1 MKEIYNRIRNLLPHQ
16 RELFLAALKQLGLEL
31 PELDNLSSGGS
42 GLSPTMPAENRRYS
56 CTPVQERM
64 YSIWQANPG
73 NTAYNIVNAWKFNQ
87 SLDKQVLIQAF
98 DSLIQRHENLRTTFT
113 VENGELRQVIHDPFP
128 APVSYRSAKDE
139 EEARGIIAGEIKS
152 FDYDQLPLFTILVI
166 ALPGQQEI
174 VAGNFSHIILDG
186 VSLSILLSEF
196 ISLCKGSALSSP
208 VFQFRDHSEWQ
219 RKYLGSSDLEEA
231 ALFWEKRF
239 KGHFPLLQ
247 LPVDSYA
254 QPIADLQGEEVFI
267 RLDKELSDKI
277 THLCV
282 RYDCTTFSI
291 LLSALYILL
300 GRICQQEE
308 IVVAV
313 PFSGRRLPGSESI
326 LGMFVNTVA
335 LCANPAGHKQGIAFI
350 KEVSELLSE
359 SYNYQDYPFERILE
373 RLNVARESGRPLLNV
388 LMNSQDEAFPLEA
401 TSIGAMPFPLRRNT
415 TTFDLAFFPSGRDG
429 ISLTCSY
436 RSGLF
441 KRSTVDLII
450 DHFVKLLQLMVERPE
465 LNLRDYRVVQPF
477 LKDYNRRSSLPAER
491 FVSVAASWSETA
503 ALFPDKIAVICGR
516 EQLSYKEL
524 DSQVN
529 RLAAVIMEKIS
540 DPASGDRPPHIAI
553 LSGSHM
559 GMVVCML
566 AAVRANVVFTPL
578 DPSFPPGRLKYIVE
592 DFNATWVLTE
602 HANRELAKK
611 ILSQDQ
617 QGLIYLDETG
627 KGEGRAYPVTAPEQA
642 AFVLYTSGSSGV
654 PKGVMHRHGSLSF
667 YIASCISSLKI
678 QPTDRLAL
686 LTTYA
691 HAVGILDIFSTLTA
705 GGSLY
710 IYPFRDDF
718 KRMPEWLES
727 DQITIYHS
735 VPTIFRQLLAISPAN
750 ALYGSVR
757 LVILGGEEVRSSD
770 LSLFREHFS
779 PEAEFVN
786 FFGATE
792 VMVVSFHFMSREER
806 AERSSIPIAP
816 AVDGVEIELT
826 DDQGV
831 PVGIFGIGELCF
843 RSRYLSSGY
852 CNLPERTAM
861 SFTLSPMPGTD
872 PSFFKSGDLGRLL
885 PNGCIEYLGRKDRQ
899 VKLRGLRIDLSEIE
913 VQLLKFA
920 QVRMAVVDVIR
931 NEKNNAEYLH
941 AFYVSDEPIADKEF
955 RDQLGSMV
963 PSYMVPARFRWLT
976 DLPLTQNGK
985 VDRKELSKY
994 GAMEAISR
1002 LPENEMEQ
1010 LMSGLFHGVLAL
1022 SEDRVVDIQEN
1033 FFSLG
1038 GHSLKASLLCAQ
1050 IRTLFN
1056 VEISV
1061 ADVFENPTIRMLTEK
1076 VRQTSGGGFPGITRV
1091 GRKDHYPLSSA
1102 QKRIYFVHHL
1112 NEAVTTYN
1120 LPSFFSI
1127 KGSLHTER
1135 LRGAFAELIK
1145 RHESLRT
1152 SFVKIGSEPFQ
1163 LIHDDVPFIIEDY
1176 SLSNPDDPA
1185 EWLSLMNAFIRPF
1198 ELAKAPLL
1206 RVGLVNVSAEEH
1218 FLLTDLHH
1226 IIADGTSSE
1235 IMVDDIAALYA
1246 GEPLLPLDIQYKDY
1260 AFWHNELMENGS
1272 FRRQEKYWTER
1283 FTVHPPRLNL
1293 AASAVRPAE
1302 FTYRGNQF
1310 EFVIGKADTGRIKE
1324 LCLRCGT
1331 TPYMAHLA
1339 ILHILLYKYTGEAT
1353 IVTGSTSFGRNIAGV
1368 ERIIGLFV
1376 NALVIKNTIDGNDS
1390 FLSFMAAVRDTCISA
1405 YQHQDYPFDDLVSKI
1420 KLRRENSR
1428 NPLFDVCISFQNY
1441 QKSYGSID
1449 GVDIQRITHH
1459 NGTTKFDLLFLIRE
1473 LEDET
1478 VISIEYYTALF
1489 DNEYIGRMARGY
1501 RKIIDQVLGNP
1512 AITLNEVQ
1520 LVDHFDLK
1528 DNFFPEVEFNL
1539 L

>member
-1 MKEIYNRIRNLLPHQ
+1 
-16 RELFLAALKQLGLEL
+16 
-31 PELDNLSSGGS
+31 
-42 GLSPTMPAENRRYS
+42 
-56 CTPVQERM
+56 
-64 YSIWQANPG
+64 
-73 NTAYNIVNAWKFNQ
+73 
-87 SLDKQVLIQAF
+87 
-98 DSLIQRHENLRTTFT
+98 
-113 VENGELRQVIHDPFP
+113 
-128 APVSYRSAKDE
+128 
-139 EEARGIIAGEIKS
+139 
-152 FDYDQLPLFTILVI
+152 
-166 ALPGQQEI
+166 
-174 VAGNFSHIILDG
+174 
-186 VSLSILLSEF
+186 
-196 ISLCKGSALSSP
+196 
-208 VFQFRDHSEWQ
+208 
-219 RKYLGSSDLEEA
+219 
-231 ALFWEKRF
+231 
-239 KGHFPLLQ
+239 
-247 LPVDSYA
+247 
-254 QPIADLQGEEVFI
+254 
-267 RLDKELSDKI
+267 
-277 THLCV
+277 
-282 RYDCTTFSI
+282 
-291 LLSALYILL
+291 
-300 GRICQQEE
+300 
-308 IVVAV
+308 
-313 PFSGRRLPGSESI
+313 
-326 LGMFVNTVA
+326 
-335 LCANPAGHKQGIAFI
+335 
-350 KEVSELLSE
+350 
-359 SYNYQDYPFERILE
+359 
-373 RLNVARESGRPLLNV
+373 
-388 LMNSQDEAFPLEA
+388 
-401 TSIGAMPFPLRRNT
+401 
-415 TTFDLAFFPSGRDG
+415 
-429 ISLTCSY
+429 
-436 RSGLF
+436 
-441 KRSTVDLII
+441 
-450 DHFVKLLQLMVERPE
+450 
-465 LNLRDYRVVQPF
+465 
-477 LKDYNRRSSLPAER
+477 
-491 FVSVAASWSETA
+491 
-503 ALFPDKIAVICGR
+503 
-516 EQLSYKEL
+516 
-524 DSQVN
+524 
-529 RLAAVIMEKIS
+529 
-540 DPASGDRPPHIAI
+540 
-553 LSGSHM
+553 
-559 GMVVCML
+559 
-566 AAVRANVVFTPL
+566 
-578 DPSFPPGRLKYIVE
+578 
-592 DFNATWVLTE
+592 
-602 HANRELAKK
+602 
-611 ILSQDQ
+611 
-617 QGLIYLDETG
+617 
-627 KGEGRAYPVTAPEQA
+627 
-642 AFVLYTSGSSGV
+642 
-654 PKGVMHRHGSLSF
+654 
-667 YIASCISSLKI
+667 
-678 QPTDRLAL
+678 
-686 LTTYA
+686 
-691 HAVGILDIFSTLTA
+691 
-705 GGSLY
+705 
-710 IYPFRDDF
+710 
-718 KRMPEWLES
+718 
-727 DQITIYHS
+727 
-735 VPTIFRQLLAISPAN
+735 
-750 ALYGSVR
+750 
-757 LVILGGEEVRSSD
+757 
-770 LSLFREHFS
+770 
-779 PEAEFVN
+779 
-786 FFGATE
+786 
-792 VMVVSFHFMSREER
+792 
-806 AERSSIPIAP
+806 
-816 AVDGVEIELT
+816 
-826 DDQGV
+826 
-831 PVGIFGIGELCF
+831 
-843 RSRYLSSGY
+843 
-852 CNLPERTAM
+852 
-861 SFTLSPMPGTD
+861 
-872 PSFFKSGDLGRLL
+872 
-885 PNGCIEYLGRKDRQ
+885 
-899 VKLRGLRIDLSEIE
+899 
-913 VQLLKFA
+913 
-920 QVRMAVVDVIR
+920 
-931 NEKNNAEYLH
+931 
-941 AFYVSDEPIADKEF
+941 
-955 RDQLGSMV
+955 
-963 PSYMVPARFRWLT
+963 
-976 DLPLTQNGK
+976 
-985 VDRKELSKY
+985 
-994 GAMEAISR
+994 MEAISR